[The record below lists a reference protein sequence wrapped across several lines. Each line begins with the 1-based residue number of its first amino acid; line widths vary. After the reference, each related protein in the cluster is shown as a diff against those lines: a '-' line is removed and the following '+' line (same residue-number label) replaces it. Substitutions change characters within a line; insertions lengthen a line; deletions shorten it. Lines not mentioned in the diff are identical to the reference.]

1 MKTKIFVNEVFYN
14 TGGYCSGTGW
24 FDIDVFSFPLVRL
37 VTVPVNVRL
46 FSTAPQSYNQKLESA

>member
-46 FSTAPQSYNQKLESA
+46 FSYSPTIV